1 MADQGFR
8 VFVIDDDEVVREML
22 AVLLEDACKVTT
34 FSSAEDYL
42 ARAAEGSPDMFL
54 LDVTMPGM
62 NGFDL
67 CRRLKDDFDTQD
79 IPVTFVSA
87 NDDLDSRL
95 AAYEAGGEDFIVK
108 PFDPLEL
115 QNKVKVAQRLIAEKH
130 SLREQAGFAQ
140 RTALSAMTSMG
151 ELGVVLQFLSKSFAC
166 GSSEELGREMLAAL
180 QQYDLQGAVQLRL
193 GAEEINL
200 SPNGVN
206 IPLEVGILTHV
217 RASGRIFQFKTRAAF
232 NYGGVTVML
241 NNLPLDD
248 PDKVGRIR
256 DNVAILAEGADARL
270 QAIGVE
276 REIRRRQQGV
286 VEALPQVHD
295 ALESLQDSYRR
306 TSFHLTQHMIEFQEA
321 LMKSFVHLGLTEGQE
336 DFLNRL
342 ANEHMQR
349 IVAAQDQNL
358 GVVDQLRQVADQ
370 LGTLAG

>member
-1 MADQGFR
+1 
-8 VFVIDDDEVVREML
+8 
-22 AVLLEDACKVTT
+22 
-34 FSSAEDYL
+34 
-42 ARAAEGSPDMFL
+42 MFL

-166 GSSEELGREMLAAL
+166 GSSEELGREVLAAL

-276 REIRRRQQGV
+276 RENRRRQQGV

>member
-1 MADQGFR
+1 MSPAQGRFR
-8 VFVIDDDEVVREML
+8 H
-22 AVLLEDACKVTT
+22 
-34 FSSAEDYL
+34 
-42 ARAAEGSPDMFL
+42 
-54 LDVTMPGM
+54 PGHS
-62 NGFDL
+62 G
-67 CRRLKDDFDTQD
+67 
-79 IPVTFVSA
+79 PFVSA

-276 REIRRRQQGV
+276 RENRRRQQGV

-321 LMKSFVHLGLTEGQE
+321 LMKSFV
-336 DFLNRL
+336 
-342 ANEHMQR
+342 
-349 IVAAQDQNL
+349 
-358 GVVDQLRQVADQ
+358 
-370 LGTLAG
+370 

>member
-1 MADQGFR
+1 MGEQGFR

-166 GSSEELGREMLAAL
+166 GSSEELGREVLAAL

-276 REIRRRQQGV
+276 RENRRRQQGV

-358 GVVDQLRQVADQ
+358 TVVDQLRQVADQ

>member
-166 GSSEELGREMLAAL
+166 GSSEELGREVLAAL

-276 REIRRRQQGV
+276 RENRRRQQGV

>member
-276 REIRRRQQGV
+276 RENRRRQQGV

>member
-1 MADQGFR
+1 LADQGFR

-276 REIRRRQQGV
+276 RENRRRQQGV

-358 GVVDQLRQVADQ
+358 TVVDQLRQVADQ

>member
-1 MADQGFR
+1 M
-8 VFVIDDDEVVREML
+8 
-22 AVLLEDACKVTT
+22 
-34 FSSAEDYL
+34 
-42 ARAAEGSPDMFL
+42 
-54 LDVTMPGM
+54 
-62 NGFDL
+62 
-67 CRRLKDDFDTQD
+67 
-79 IPVTFVSA
+79 
-87 NDDLDSRL
+87 
-95 AAYEAGGEDFIVK
+95 
-108 PFDPLEL
+108 
-115 QNKVKVAQRLIAEKH
+115 
-130 SLREQAGFAQ
+130 
-140 RTALSAMTSMG
+140 
-151 ELGVVLQFLSKSFAC
+151 
-166 GSSEELGREMLAAL
+166 
-180 QQYDLQGAVQLRL
+180 QLRL

-276 REIRRRQQGV
+276 RENRRRQQGV

-358 GVVDQLRQVADQ
+358 TVVDQLRQVADQ

>member
-276 REIRRRQQGV
+276 RENRRRQQGV

-358 GVVDQLRQVADQ
+358 TVVDQLRQVADQ

>member
-1 MADQGFR
+1 MGEQGFR

-22 AVLLEDACKVTT
+22 AALLEDGCKVTT

-166 GSSEELGREMLAAL
+166 GSSEELGREVLAAL

-248 PDKVGRIR
+248 HDKVGRIR

-276 REIRRRQQGV
+276 RENRRRQQGV

-358 GVVDQLRQVADQ
+358 TVVDQLRQVADQ